1 MSGYYPPGNNAPFQ
15 YYSINPNPASDSN
28 ARNGAPLPRMIPD
41 PSYAPGLPENPFQPG
56 ITGSFVQYAEPPM
69 HSKYGEMYEDISGPL
84 GSAQGSN
91 ARCDEAHPTCDRC
104 RKGGRECIYPDKES
118 SQKSVRSGSKSEKS
132 SAEGTSSPEDH
143 EEDGNEHLPIIH
155 DDYEAEEDDMEAGS
169 MEKSQDFRDSPA
181 STFDQSTSPSTEAS
195 STVPPTI
202 RQSLSRRSSA
212 QITKTAA
219 QPRNSSHMPKD
230 VQFYL
235 NYFKDHMTH
244 HHYSLKHDSHNFLK
258 GEFLN
263 HALKYEPLKYAV
275 VGFAAYFHTISQPDG
290 RMSTFLQFYNE
301 SVSRLRIA
309 ITKNKKQGLATFLTI
324 LQLASIEE
332 MLGDWVN
339 LMGHQKAAF
348 EMLTRLYTP
357 KSIVQSDFLLKVL
370 LWYTRFDLFVGLQ
383 SGGEAVLSRDW
394 YDAVYEC
401 YVTKIRDNPD
411 DMGYKYE
418 ERFAYSRIVA
428 KESSDLFSRMG
439 KGLLSPQEF
448 MEQLPVVKSKVEDL
462 TKDISSE
469 CLDPTYKV
477 KNIQGEPGPEDIVDA
492 FEPNIIWGDDLWT
505 SNFLFLD
512 FWSINFMY
520 NISTSMA
527 FKKPFE
533 PELSALAFKSAQ
545 VFEAMCAYP
554 KAPHGAIIEAQVSFA
569 IATLFLP
576 KDPRT
581 VQWCRRT
588 FAKVESLGYIY
599 PDAMRNRMLEAWG
612 LEPSDWWLPGDEGC
626 PPIIRSI
633 KNFIRERSTA
643 PRDQVSEDLKEMRGI
658 FSSLNISDSPG
669 SDNMTV
675 TSNDSAAG
683 AKGVPGQFNGS
694 PEW

>member
-1 MSGYYPPGNNAPFQ
+1 MPKCTKTFPVHW
-15 YYSINPNPASDSN
+15 D
-28 ARNGAPLPRMIPD
+28 
-41 PSYAPGLPENPFQPG
+41 QPKAAML
-56 ITGSFVQYAEPPM
+56 VQG
-69 HSKYGEMYEDISGPL
+69 GERC
-84 GSAQGSN
+84 
-91 ARCDEAHPTCDRC
+91 RCDEAHPTCDRC

-118 SQKSVRSGSKSEKS
+118 SQKPIRSGSRSEKS
-132 SAEGTSSPEDH
+132 SVEGTSSPEDH
-143 EEDGNEHLPIIH
+143 EEDGNEHLPIIY
-155 DDYEAEEDDMEAGS
+155 DDDEAEDDDMDASFMG
-169 MEKSQDFRDSPA
+169 KSQDLRDSPA

-202 RQSLSRRSSA
+202 QRTLSRRSSA
-212 QITKTAA
+212 QIMKPAA
-219 QPRNSSHMPKD
+219 QPRTPSQMPKD

-275 VGFAAYFHTISQPDG
+275 VGYAAYFHTISQPDG

-301 SVSRLRIA
+301 SVSRLRVS
-309 ITKNKKQGLATFLTI
+309 ITRNKKQGLATFLTI

-357 KSIVQSDFLLKVL
+357 KTIVQSDFLLKVL

-394 YDAVYEC
+394 YDAVHEC
-401 YVTKIRDNPD
+401 YITKIRDNPD
-411 DMGYKYE
+411 DLGYKYE

-439 KGLLSPQEF
+439 KGLLSPEEF
-448 MEQLPVVKSKVEDL
+448 MEQLPAVKSKLEGMPKAV
-462 TKDISSE
+462 SPE

-477 KNIQGEPGPEDIVDA
+477 KNMHGQPGPEDIVNA
-492 FEPNIIWGDDLWT
+492 FEPNVIWGDDLWT

-520 NISTSMA
+520 DISTSMA

-533 PELSALAFKSAQ
+533 PELTTLAFKSAQ

-554 KAPHGAIIEAQVSFA
+554 KAPYGAIIEAQVSFA

-576 KDPRT
+576 KDPKT

-612 LEPSDWWLPGDEGC
+612 LEPSDWWLPHDEGC

-675 TSNDSAAG
+675 TSNDSVG
-683 AKGVPGQFNGS
+683 GPKGVPGHFNGS